1 MVKLSSDVL
10 AAAHEG
16 YVLIGG
22 DFNARV
28 GSYGEC
34 FPQGLG
40 MRGCTDATINGHG
53 RRLLHLCNHTG
64 LMLCTGRAL
73 GDTMGEPT
81 YRATCRSAATR
92 PDHFLVSPSLLP
104 HVCSSS
110 VIQDWE
116 GSDHLPIQLH
126 IQMPTRFREV
136 EACAGHALPR
146 LRWNPCAQVNYVNCL
161 GNVSGTYLRASS
173 LAAAQGDVDGAFQQL
188 EEGVLA
194 AASQAGMPMSKG
206 SCRARGDCGRHKPFF
221 DAECAALKRQVRALR
236 RRDGPSEEAKVLERR
251 YHSVVRTKRRAHRQ
265 RMLEAT
271 LQEQRGNPRGFWQ
284 KLRCDH
290 QPLPAP
296 LCRVQEWDAF
306 LRKVADC
313 HSGFSG
319 PLPPASHPNQVH
331 GEASR
336 LNSPITTEEVL
347 VGLHKLH
354 NGRAVGLHGYPA
366 ELLRAAQPVAVPGQ
380 PPEPHV
386 LAPLLTQVLNAAFD
400 AGHLPR
406 TVNHS
411 LVTPVFKRGD
421 VGDTANYRPISV
433 TEPLSRLYAT
443 ILNDRLVS
451 FTEECNLRAPTQAGF
466 RPGLSTAHQIFT
478 LQHFAD
484 NATTGSPVY
493 CCFLDLKSAY
503 DVVPRDARS
512 GRSSADLAFRAKCW
526 LQSGPFTRAV
536 QSVSRLRGA
545 QA

>member
-1 MVKLSSDVL
+1 
-10 AAAHEG
+10 
-16 YVLIGG
+16 
-22 DFNARV
+22 
-28 GSYGEC
+28 
-34 FPQGLG
+34 
-40 MRGCTDATINGHG
+40 
-53 RRLLHLCNHTG
+53 
-64 LMLCTGRAL
+64 
-73 GDTMGEPT
+73 
-81 YRATCRSAATR
+81 
-92 PDHFLVSPSLLP
+92 
-104 HVCSSS
+104 
-110 VIQDWE
+110 
-116 GSDHLPIQLH
+116 
-126 IQMPTRFREV
+126 
-136 EACAGHALPR
+136 
-146 LRWNPCAQVNYVNCL
+146 
-161 GNVSGTYLRASS
+161 
-173 LAAAQGDVDGAFQQL
+173 
-188 EEGVLA
+188 
-194 AASQAGMPMSKG
+194 
-206 SCRARGDCGRHKPFF
+206 
-221 DAECAALKRQVRALR
+221 
-236 RRDGPSEEAKVLERR
+236 
-251 YHSVVRTKRRAHRQ
+251 
-265 RMLEAT
+265 MLEAT